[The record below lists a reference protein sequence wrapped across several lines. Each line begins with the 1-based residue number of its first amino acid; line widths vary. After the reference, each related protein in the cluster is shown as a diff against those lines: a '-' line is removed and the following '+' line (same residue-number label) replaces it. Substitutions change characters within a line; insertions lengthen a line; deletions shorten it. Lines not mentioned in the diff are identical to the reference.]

1 MARKPTRSAG
11 GVVVR
16 KGARRLIA
24 IVRRSKDGQW
34 VLPRGKLKRN
44 ENARAGARREAAE
57 ETGHKV
63 SVHDFLGAIVY
74 RAQGGPKLVQFWH
87 MRANKTARRAPMRD
101 IAAVA
106 WLPLPRVVKR
116 LSDPLER
123 LFLQGVA
130 RDLAGKKKKRPA
142 KGRKTKTSNSKSRR
156 ASSRAGRKR
165 RR

>member
-87 MRANKTARRAPMRD
+87 MRANKTARRAPLRD

-106 WLPLPRVVKR
+106 WLPLPRAVKR
-116 LSDPLER
+116 LSYPVER
-123 LFLQGVA
+123 LFLQGIA
-130 RDLAGKKKKRPA
+130 HDLAGKKKRRPA
-142 KGRKTKTSNSKSRR
+142 KRPTKKSNSKSRR

-165 RR
+165 R

>member
-87 MRANKTARRAPMRD
+87 MRANKTARRAPLRD

-106 WLPLPRVVKR
+106 WLPLPRAVKR
-116 LSDPLER
+116 LSYPVER
-123 LFLQGVA
+123 LFLQGIA
-130 RDLAGKKKKRPA
+130 HDLAGKKKKGPVKR
-142 KGRKTKTSNSKSRR
+142 RTKKSNSKSRR
-156 ASSRAGRKR
+156 ASSRARRKR
-165 RR
+165 RG

>member
-1 MARKPTRSAG
+1 MARKPTHSAG

-24 IVRRSKDGQW
+24 VVRRSKDGQW

-87 MRANKTARRAPMRD
+87 MRAGKTARRPPLRD

-106 WLPLPRVVKR
+106 WLPLPRAVKR
-116 LSDPLER
+116 LSYPLER

-130 RDLAGKKKKRPA
+130 RDLASKKKKGPA
-142 KGRKTKTSNSKSRR
+142 KGRKKKSNSKSRR
-156 ASSRAGRKR
+156 APSRAGRKR
-165 RR
+165 RG

>member
-87 MRANKTARRAPMRD
+87 MRANKTARRAPLRD

-106 WLPLPRVVKR
+106 WLPLPRAVKR
-116 LSDPLER
+116 LSYPVER
-123 LFLQGVA
+123 LFLQGIA
-130 RDLAGKKKKRPA
+130 ADLAGKKKRRPA
-142 KGRKTKTSNSKSRR
+142 KRRTKKSNSKSRR

-165 RR
+165 R

>member
-24 IVRRSKDGQW
+24 VVRRSKDGQW

-87 MRANKTARRAPMRD
+87 MRANKTARRAPLRD

-106 WLPLPRVVKR
+106 WLPLPRAVKR
-116 LSDPLER
+116 LSYPVER
-123 LFLQGVA
+123 LFLQGIA
-130 RDLAGKKKKRPA
+130 HDLAGKKKRRPA
-142 KGRKTKTSNSKSRR
+142 KRPTKKSNSKSRR

-165 RR
+165 R

>member
-1 MARKPTRSAG
+1 MARKPTHSAG

-24 IVRRSKDGQW
+24 VVQRSKDGQW

-87 MRANKTARRAPMRD
+87 MRAGKTARRAPLRD

-106 WLPLPRVVKR
+106 WLPLPRAVKR
-116 LSDPLER
+116 LSYPLER

-130 RDLAGKKKKRPA
+130 SDLTPKKKKRPP
-142 KGRKTKTSNSKSRR
+142 KGRKKKSNSKSRSV
-156 ASSRAGRKR
+156 SSRARRKR
-165 RR
+165 RA

>member
-87 MRANKTARRAPMRD
+87 MRANKTARRAPLRD

-106 WLPLPRVVKR
+106 WLPLPRAVKR
-116 LSDPLER
+116 LSYPLER

-130 RDLAGKKKKRPA
+130 RDLASKKKKGPA
-142 KGRKTKTSNSKSRR
+142 KRRKKKSNSKSRR
-156 ASSRAGRKR
+156 TSSRAARKR
-165 RR
+165 R

>member
-24 IVRRSKDGQW
+24 VVRRSKDGQW

-101 IAAVA
+101 IATVA
-106 WLPLPRVVKR
+106 WLPLPRAVKR
-116 LSDPLER
+116 LSYPVER
-123 LFLQGVA
+123 LFLQGIA
-130 RDLAGKKKKRPA
+130 HDLAGKKKKGPVKR
-142 KGRKTKTSNSKSRR
+142 RTKKSNSKSRR

-165 RR
+165 R

>member
-1 MARKPTRSAG
+1 MARKPTHSAG

-87 MRANKTARRAPMRD
+87 MRANKTARRAPLRD

-106 WLPLPRVVKR
+106 WLPLPRAVKR
-116 LSDPLER
+116 LSYPLER

-130 RDLAGKKKKRPA
+130 RDLAGKKKKGPA
-142 KGRKTKTSNSKSRR
+142 KAGKKKSNSKFRR

>member
-1 MARKPTRSAG
+1 
-11 GVVVR
+11 
-16 KGARRLIA
+16 
-24 IVRRSKDGQW
+24 
-34 VLPRGKLKRN
+34 LKRN

-87 MRANKTARRAPMRD
+87 MRANKTARRAPLRD

-106 WLPLPRVVKR
+106 WLPLPRAVKR
-116 LSDPLER
+116 LSYPVER
-123 LFLQGVA
+123 LFLQGIA
-130 RDLAGKKKKRPA
+130 HDLAGKKKRRPA
-142 KGRKTKTSNSKSRR
+142 KRPTKKSNSKSRR